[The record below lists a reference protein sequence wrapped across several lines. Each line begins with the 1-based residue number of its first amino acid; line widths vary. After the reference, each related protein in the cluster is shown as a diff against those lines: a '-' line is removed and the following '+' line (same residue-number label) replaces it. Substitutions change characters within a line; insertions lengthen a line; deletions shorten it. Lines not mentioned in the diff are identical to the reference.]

1 MREETKQ
8 KLSGLG
14 DKINRF
20 VESDWWILVNVVL
33 TFVGWISGGWFV
45 MLPILV
51 VANVLPLFFFK
62 QTKHLLVFLM
72 TFTLI
77 ISDNRH
83 HLDDYA
89 WMLAFVAVLF
99 AGIIFS
105 LIRFKRDFSL
115 LHPKRVKG
123 FHASLVALVVP
134 FAFAGVTKPAENP
147 VARIVVLALVIL
159 IAAGYTFF
167 VLTITDEN
175 EKKGLAEYVVKILFC
190 MGVCIVAQLF
200 YYYFTNFSTWEELKS
215 AIMLKNVNLGWAGP
229 NNVAPTLSM
238 AIPATLYLCIR
249 KNKVVP
255 LLVFIAP
262 LEYALMIC
270 AGSRGAILFTT
281 MALPI
286 MLLYVMGKTENK
298 ALFAGSVG
306 VLFVVAVAL
315 IVYFGEQ
322 VSDIITNMLRR
333 GFDSSGRTEELYPEA
348 FAIFK
353 QFPIFGAGWDH
364 NLGGLANDNY
374 TPYWYHSTALQ
385 VLTDMGIVGVVA
397 FVFFYF
403 HRYRTFFVLR
413 EKPQAVALFFS
424 LALFDAYGMIDT
436 NFFGPTFFIMLL
448 AISLAVEVDLPENK
462 CLAFGGRDPIAD
474 CKALF
479 AKVRLKKG
487 KKEADAALVEVEN
500 AIDLQEP
507 TMTDDN
513 TQRDKIEDSA
523 GQETQEAEQEPF
535 SPTDREE

>member
-1 MREETKQ
+1 MREETTQ
-8 KLSGLG
+8 KLLNVGK
-14 DKINRF
+14 KINRF

-33 TFVGWISGGWFV
+33 TFVGWISGGWYV
-45 MLPILV
+45 MLPILI

-62 QTKHLLVFLM
+62 ETKHLLVFLM

-83 HLDDYA
+83 HLDNFS
-89 WMLAFVAVLF
+89 WMLAFVALLF

-123 FHASLVALVVP
+123 FHASLVALIIP

-147 VARIVVLALVIL
+147 IARVVVLALIIL

-167 VLTITDEN
+167 VLTIVDEK
-175 EKKGLAEYVVKILFC
+175 ERKELADYVIKILFC

-200 YYYFTNFSTWEELKS
+200 YYYLANFHSWEELKD
-215 AIMLKNVNLGWAGP
+215 AIMNKNVNLGWAGP

-255 LLVFIAP
+255 LLVLIAFV
-262 LEYALMIC
+262 EYALMIC

-281 MALPI
+281 MALPF

-298 ALFAGSVG
+298 ALFATSVG
-306 VLFVVAVAL
+306 VLVILAVAL

-322 VSDIITNMLRR
+322 VSDIITNMLSR

-348 FAIFK
+348 FEIFK

-385 VLTDMGIVGVVA
+385 ILTDMGIVGVIA
-397 FVFFYF
+397 FIFFYF
-403 HRYRTFFVLR
+403 HRYRSFFVLR
-413 EKPQAVALFFS
+413 KKPQAVALFFS

-448 AISLAVEVDLPENK
+448 VISLAVEVDLPENR

-479 AKVRLKKG
+479 AKFSKK
-487 KKEADAALVEVEN
+487 KVKETDDALVGIEN
-500 AIDLQEP
+500 AIDLQQSE
-507 TMTDDN
+507 TDE
-513 TQRDKIEDSA
+513 QSSPS
-523 GQETQEAEQEPF
+523 QEEQE
-535 SPTDREE
+535 